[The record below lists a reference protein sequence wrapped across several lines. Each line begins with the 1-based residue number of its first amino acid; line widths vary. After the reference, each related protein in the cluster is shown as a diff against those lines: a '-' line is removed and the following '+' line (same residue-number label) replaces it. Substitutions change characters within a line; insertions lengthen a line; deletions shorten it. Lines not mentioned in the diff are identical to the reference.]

1 MQLEKSLSL
10 EKVEQEFIHWRQN
23 RRNSREAIPQDLWE
37 KAAQLYPAY
46 PTSMICQRLKL
57 SGGELKQHML
67 KSENQNDL
75 APNPFVIAQMP
86 ATPELIPELPAELP
100 ALPEAFAEFTLKTP
114 NRELSIKIPCDYLG
128 QCFAHM
134 GGLL

>member
-10 EKVEQEFIHWRQN
+10 EQVEQEFMNWRQN

-67 KSENQNDL
+67 KPENQNDL
-75 APNPFVIAQMP
+75 AQNPFVIAQMP
-86 ATPELIPELPAELP
+86 AVQAELP
-100 ALPEAFAEFTLKTP
+100 AVPEAFAEFTLKTP
-114 NRELSIKIPCDYLG
+114 NRALSIKIPCDYLG
-128 QCFAHM
+128 QVFPHM
-134 GGLL
+134 AGLL

>member
-10 EKVEQEFIHWRQN
+10 EQVEQEFMNWRKQ
-23 RRNSREAIPQDLWE
+23 RRNSREAIPQDLWK
-37 KAAQLYPAY
+37 KAVQLYPAY
-46 PTSMICQRLKL
+46 KTPVICKRLKL
-57 SGGELKQHML
+57 SGGELRQQML
-67 KSENQNDL
+67 KSDNQNDL
-75 APNPFVIAQMP
+75 ASNPFVIAQMP
-86 ATPELIPELPAELP
+86 AAHELPAELP